1 MVPFMSLVDALSV
14 QSAIRGTFDYT
25 DFRTLVTAVTGQIL
39 GLSLEP

>member
-1 MVPFMSLVDALSV
+1 MSLVDGLSV

-25 DFRTLVTAVTGQIL
+25 DVRTMVTAVTGQIL